1 MEGQGSV
8 RVIGIDPGSRS
19 LGYGVVEE
27 RRGRLVHVAHGVI
40 RASPHARLEQRLQA
54 IFSALLSAIALH
66 RPDAAAVEGVFAFR
80 NPRSALILGQARGVA
95 LLVAAQRG
103 LPVHEYAPARVKRS
117 VGAGGASDKEAV
129 ARMVNGFLR
138 LPQPPSADA
147 TDALAVAICHLNH
160 ARFGRVQPQSTPARQ
175 AAAGFADRLKPAYRR
190 IEARGG

>member
-1 MEGQGSV
+1 M

-40 RASPHARLEQRLQA
+40 RASPHARLEQRLQR

-103 LPVHEYAPARVKRS
+103 LAVHEYAPARVKRS

-129 ARMVNGFLR
+129 ARMVNGFLG

-147 TDALAVAICHLNH
+147 SDALAVAICHLNH
-160 ARFGRVQPQSTPARQ
+160 ARFGRVQPQSTPARK

-190 IEARGG
+190 VEARGG

>member
-27 RRGRLVHVAHGVI
+27 RKGRLVHVAHGVI
-40 RASPHARLEQRLQA
+40 RASPQSALEQRLQGM
-54 IFSALLSAIALH
+54 FSALLRAIALH

-103 LPVHEYAPARVKRS
+103 LPVHEYAPAMVKRS
-117 VGAGGASDKEAV
+117 VGAGGAGGKEAV
-129 ARMVNGFLR
+129 ARMVNGFLG

-160 ARFGRVQPQSTPARQ
+160 ARFGRVRGQSAPARQ
-175 AAAGFADRLKPAYRR
+175 GATGFADRLRPAYRR
-190 IEARGG
+190 FEARGG

>member
-40 RASPHARLEQRLQA
+40 RASPDARLEQRLQG

-66 RPDAAAVEGVFAFR
+66 HPDAAAVEGVFAFR

-160 ARFGRVQPQSTPARQ
+160 ARFGRVQPQSTSARQ
-175 AAAGFADRLKPAYRR
+175 SATGFADRLKPAYRR
-190 IEARGG
+190 VEARGG